1 MGKGKF
7 NPGKSRKGMKQ
18 TGGDNATVSK
28 SEFKDAA
35 AEAKFKKAIKERK
48 TLSLSAIAEHEI
60 RSNRKL
66 DDVLLSLRQAAD
78 LLGISKGA
86 MNKRVQRNTVEAH
99 WYENKWYVWRNSL
112 IAPVRLAIRN
122 SR

>member
-7 NPGKSRKGMKQ
+7 NPGKSGKGMKQ
-18 TGGDNATVSK
+18 AGGNNATASK
-28 SEFKDAA
+28 SEFADAA
-35 AEAKFKKAIKERK
+35 EEAKFKKAINERK
-48 TLSLSAIAEHEI
+48 TLSLSAMSEHEI
-60 RSNRKL
+60 RSNSKL
-66 DDVLLSLRQAAD
+66 EDVLLSLRQAAEF
-78 LLGISKGA
+78 LGISKGA
-86 MNKRVQRNTVEAH
+86 MNKRVQRNKIVAH